1 MTENEMLETC
11 KSALNAAEYLSGLI
25 EKQEERHVRKIV
37 AHWSTSI
44 CVLAKCVAGT
54 WAKEHAASLATVHPN

>member
-11 KSALNAAEYLSGLI
+11 KSALNAADYLTGLI
-25 EKQEERHVRKIV
+25 KKQKDPYVRKIV

-44 CVLAKCVAGT
+44 CMLAKCVALT
-54 WAKEHAASLATVHPN
+54 WTKEHAASLATVHPN